1 MTTRLS
7 DLIVPAIFTPYKQ
20 QMTEQK
26 SRLIQSGAVVR
37 SALLDQFLAGAGL
50 TVNAPSFRDLAQDDE
65 NVSTDDPSQNSTP
78 KKIGTAQEIAVRLSR
93 NQSWSSMD
101 LNQALIAADPLEAI
115 ASRVSTYWTL
125 RAQAA
130 FIAVMKGVF
139 ADNAAAPSG
148 TEHVQNDLTID
159 VKGSSYSA
167 GVTDFSAGAF
177 IDAVTTA
184 GDSKEGLGMVMVH
197 SIVKARME
205 KNNLIDYIP
214 DARAEIMIPTFLG
227 REVIVDDSMPIP
239 SAGVFETWIFGAG
252 TVQLGIGAPKVPT
265 EVDRSPSAGNG
276 SGQETLYDRVEWCF
290 HPEGHA
296 YVGTAPNGGP
306 SNAATTNNLA
316 AATSWERRY
325 SERKQI
331 KIARLITREF

>member
-7 DLIVPAIFTPYKQ
+7 DLIVPAVFTPYKQ
-20 QMTEQK
+20 QITEQK

-37 SALLDQFLAGAGL
+37 SAMLDSFLAGAGL
-50 TVNAPSFRDLAQDDE
+50 TVNAPSFRALAQDDE
-65 NVSTDDPSQNSTP
+65 NTSTDDPAQLSTP

-101 LNQALIAADPLEAI
+101 LNAALIGVDPLEAI
-115 ASRVSTYWTL
+115 AQRVGYYWTL

-130 FIAVMKGVF
+130 FIATMKGIF
-139 ADNAAAPSG
+139 ADNDAAPVGS
-148 TEHVQNDLTID
+148 EHVQGDLTID
-159 VKGSSYSA
+159 VSGSSYSA

-177 IDAVTTA
+177 IDAITTA

-197 SIVKARME
+197 SIVHARMQ

-214 DARAEIMIPTFLG
+214 DARGEIMIPRFLG
-227 REVIVDDSMPIP
+227 REVIVDDSVPF
-239 SAGVFETWIFGAG
+239 SSGVFETWIFGPGA
-252 TVQLGIGAPKVPT
+252 VQIGMGAPKVPT

-276 SGQETLYDRVEWCF
+276 GGQETLYDRVEWAL

-296 YVGTAPNGGP
+296 YVGTAPSGGP
-306 SNAATTNNLA
+306 TNAATSNNLA
-316 AATSWERRY
+316 AAGSWARRY
-325 SERKQI
+325 TERKQI
-331 KIARLITREF
+331 KIARLKTREF

>member
-7 DLIVPAIFTPYKQ
+7 DLIVPAVFTPYKQ
-20 QMTEQK
+20 QITEQK

-37 SALLDQFLAGAGL
+37 SAMLDSFLAGAGL

-65 NVSTDDPSQNSTP
+65 NTSTDDPAQLSTP

-101 LNQALIAADPLEAI
+101 LNAALIGVDPLEAI
-115 ASRVSTYWTL
+115 AQRVGYYWTL

-130 FIAVMKGVF
+130 FIATMKGIF
-139 ADNAAAPSG
+139 ADNDAAPVGS
-148 TEHVQNDLTID
+148 EHVQGDLTID
-159 VKGSSYSA
+159 VSGSSYSA

-177 IDAVTTA
+177 IDAITTA

-197 SIVKARME
+197 SIVHARMQ

-214 DARAEIMIPTFLG
+214 DARGEIMIPRFLG
-227 REVIVDDSMPIP
+227 REVIVDDSVPF
-239 SAGVFETWIFGAG
+239 SSGVFETWIFGPGA
-252 TVQLGIGAPKVPT
+252 VQIGMGAPKVPT

-276 SGQETLYDRVEWCF
+276 GGQETLYDRVEWAL

-296 YVGTAPNGGP
+296 YVGTAPSGGP
-306 SNAATTNNLA
+306 TNAATSNNLA
-316 AATSWERRY
+316 AAGSWARRY
-325 SERKQI
+325 TERKQI
-331 KIARLITREF
+331 KIARLKTREF

>member
-7 DLIVPAIFTPYKQ
+7 DLIVPAVFTPYKQ
-20 QMTEQK
+20 QITEQK

-37 SALLDQFLAGAGL
+37 SNMLDSFLAGAGL

-65 NVSTDDPSQNSTP
+65 NTSTDDPAQLSTP

-101 LNQALIAADPLEAI
+101 LNAALIGVDPLEAI
-115 ASRVSTYWTL
+115 AQRVGYYWTL

-130 FIAVMKGVF
+130 FIATMKGIF
-139 ADNAAAPSG
+139 ADNDAAPVGS
-148 TEHVQNDLTID
+148 EHVQGDLTID
-159 VKGSSYSA
+159 VSGSSYSA

-177 IDAVTTA
+177 IDAITTA

-197 SIVKARME
+197 SIVHARMQ

-214 DARAEIMIPTFLG
+214 DARGEIMIPRFLG
-227 REVIVDDSMPIP
+227 REVIVDDSVPF
-239 SAGVFETWIFGAG
+239 SSGVFETWIFGPGA
-252 TVQLGIGAPKVPT
+252 VQIGMGAPKVPT

-276 SGQETLYDRVEWCF
+276 GGQETLYDRVEWAL

-296 YVGTAPNGGP
+296 YVGTAPSGGP
-306 SNAATTNNLA
+306 TNAATTNNLA
-316 AATSWERRY
+316 AAGSWARRY
-325 SERKQI
+325 TERKQI
-331 KIARLITREF
+331 KIARLKTREF

>member
-7 DLIVPAIFTPYKQ
+7 DLIVPAIFAPYKQ
-20 QMTEQK
+20 QITEQK
-26 SRLIQSGAVVR
+26 SRLIQSGAVAR
-37 SALLDQFLAGAGL
+37 SQLLDNFLAGAGL

-65 NVSTDDPSQNSTP
+65 NISTDDPSQASTP

-101 LNQALIAADPLEAI
+101 LNAALISTDPMSAI
-115 ASRVSTYWTL
+115 ANRVGTYWAL

-130 FIAVMKGVF
+130 FIATMTGIF
-139 ADNAAAPSG
+139 ADNDAAPTG
-148 TEHVQNDLTID
+148 TEHVAGDLTID

-167 GVTDFSAGAF
+167 GVTDFSAAAF

-197 SIVKARME
+197 SLVHARMQ

-214 DARAEIMIPTFLG
+214 DARGEIVIPHFLG
-227 REVIVDDSMPIP
+227 REVIVDDAMPQ
-239 SAGVFETWIFGAG
+239 AGGVFESWIFGPGA
-252 TVQLGIGAPKVPT
+252 VQMGIGAPKVPT
-265 EVDRSPSAGNG
+265 EVDRIASAGNG
-276 SGQETLYDRVEWCF
+276 SGQEVLHDRVEWIL

-296 YVGTAPNGGP
+296 YAGTPPNGGP
-306 SNAATTNNLA
+306 SNAATANNLA
-316 AATSWERRY
+316 NASAWRRVFT
-325 SERKQI
+325 ERKQI
-331 KIARLITREF
+331 KIARLITREM

>member
-7 DLIVPAIFTPYKQ
+7 DLIVPAVFTPYKQ
-20 QMTEQK
+20 QITEQK

-37 SALLDQFLAGAGL
+37 SNMLDSFLAGAGL

-65 NVSTDDPSQNSTP
+65 NTSTDDPAQLSTP

-101 LNQALIAADPLEAI
+101 LNAALIGVDPLEAI
-115 ASRVSTYWTL
+115 AQRVGYYWTL

-130 FIAVMKGVF
+130 FIATMKGIF
-139 ADNAAAPSG
+139 ADNDAAPVGS
-148 TEHVQNDLTID
+148 EHVQGDLTID
-159 VKGSSYSA
+159 VSGSSYSA

-177 IDAVTTA
+177 IDAITTA

-197 SIVKARME
+197 SIVHARMQ

-214 DARAEIMIPTFLG
+214 DARGEIMIPRFLG
-227 REVIVDDSMPIP
+227 REVIVDDSVPF
-239 SAGVFETWIFGAG
+239 SSGVFETWIFGPGA
-252 TVQLGIGAPKVPT
+252 VQIGMGAPKVPT

-276 SGQETLYDRVEWCF
+276 GGQETLYDRVEWAL

-296 YVGTAPNGGP
+296 YVGTAPSGGP
-306 SNAATTNNLA
+306 TNAATTNNLA
-316 AATSWERRY
+316 AAGSWARRFT
-325 SERKQI
+325 ERKQI
-331 KIARLITREF
+331 KIARLKTREF

>member
-7 DLIVPAIFTPYKQ
+7 DLIVPAVFTPYKQ
-20 QMTEQK
+20 QITEQK

-37 SALLDQFLAGAGL
+37 SNMLDSFLAGAGL

-65 NVSTDDPSQNSTP
+65 NTSTDDPAQLSTP

-101 LNQALIAADPLEAI
+101 LNAALIGVDPLEAI
-115 ASRVSTYWTL
+115 AQRVGYYWTL

-130 FIAVMKGVF
+130 FIATMKGIF
-139 ADNAAAPSG
+139 ADNDAAPVGS
-148 TEHVQNDLTID
+148 EHVQGDLTVD
-159 VKGSSYSA
+159 VSGSSYSA

-177 IDAVTTA
+177 IDAITTA

-197 SIVKARME
+197 SIVHARMQ

-214 DARAEIMIPTFLG
+214 DARGEIMIPRFLG
-227 REVIVDDSMPIP
+227 REVIVDDSVPF
-239 SAGVFETWIFGAG
+239 SSGVFETWIFGPGA
-252 TVQLGIGAPKVPT
+252 VQIGMGAPKVPT

-276 SGQETLYDRVEWCF
+276 GGQETLYDRVEWAL

-296 YVGTAPNGGP
+296 YVGTAPSGGP
-306 SNAATTNNLA
+306 TNAATTNNLA
-316 AATSWERRY
+316 AAGSWARRFT
-325 SERKQI
+325 ERKQI
-331 KIARLITREF
+331 KIARLKTREF